1 MVRTCAYSRRRAAA
15 AVELAVLMPFLFLVF
30 AAGVDFARVYY
41 TCVTVSNCARNGAVY
56 GSQRPENSTDTAGI
70 QAAALQD
77 AGSLAGQLTAT
88 SVTGTDTDGNPD
100 VTVTVTC
107 PFSMIT
113 QYVSVPQTITIT
125 RSVQMRVTQA
135 APNNS

>member
-1 MVRTCAYSRRRAAA
+1 MPMVRTRKPRRAVA
-15 AVELAVLMPFLFLVF
+15 AVELAVLMPFLLLVF
-30 AAGVDFARVYY
+30 AAGVDFARVYF
-41 TCVTVSNCARNGAVY
+41 TCVTVTNCARNGAVY

-70 QAAALQD
+70 KAAALQD
-77 AGSLAGQLTAT
+77 ADVLASQMTVT

-100 VTVTVTC
+100 VTVTVSC

-113 QYVSVPQTITIT
+113 QYVGVPQTINVT
-125 RSVQMRVTQA
+125 RSVQMRVTPA